1 MKAIELTQEQTYK
14 LLEICKVLFP
24 EYNIKF
30 STSKIVGDEKDFVVF
45 TKAKPYSVEYIHWF
59 EFLLCNIVPEFKKR
73 GIDIRIW
80 LLTLPKTHMQWG
92 ENINHPIDYVHQ
104 EFLKLP
110 K

>member
-1 MKAIELTQEQTYK
+1 MKAIELTEEQEDK
-14 LLEICKVLFP
+14 LIEMCKVLFP
-24 EYNIKF
+24 EYSISIASLLPRQKGIMCITRAN
-30 STSKIVGDEKDFVVF
+30 
-45 TKAKPYSVEYIHWF
+45 PYLVEYIHWF